1 MSGKELRISSNDLY
15 GNVDDRIVRV
25 YACFEHS
32 KYMNNYIVFSFG
44 TDNNKLCYGSVHLK
58 ENSLVIFSV
67 KNDVEKYILEF
78 TNQYI
83 NDKLDDFKIISLN
96 NINKVELVS
105 YNETEFDK
113 LLLLDEKAIPKVIVK
128 EEVKESKPVFLY
140 LVVFVLILL
149 ALGLTL
155 LYFKPELF
163 AIKYKGLECT
173 NKLYDNEMTLYYDI
187 EKTIMFDKDDK
198 VEKIDVVRIYNFL
211 DNGSYLEFKNR
222 DDHNKYFNNGEG
234 YKYIDEEFKFKV
246 FYKEDSVIDD
256 YDEML
261 TYLKREG
268 FSCVEREY
276 ER

>member
-1 MSGKELRISSNDLY
+1 MILERVSFFFVSVLICFNLLYNIFIRNNLKGDFMSGKELRISSNDLY

-128 EEVKESKPVFLY
+128 EEVKESKPVFL
-140 LVVFVLILL
+140 
-149 ALGLTL
+149 LTSISG
-155 LYFKPELF
+155 FKTQ
-163 AIKYKGLECT
+163 I
-173 NKLYDNEMTLYYDI
+173 
-187 EKTIMFDKDDK
+187 
-198 VEKIDVVRIYNFL
+198 NFL
-211 DNGSYLEFKNR
+211 PLKRVLTDNGWQYRL
-222 DDHNKYFNNGEG
+222 
-234 YKYIDEEFKFKV
+234 
-246 FYKEDSVIDD
+246 
-256 YDEML
+256 
-261 TYLKREG
+261 LKILQRKKLQ
-268 FSCVEREY
+268 
-276 ER
+276 